1 MQTSVV
7 GFPDS
12 GEAIAA
18 SMGEG
23 GPPALSIK
31 GLRKVYRGGFTAVS
45 DLDLQLDDGAF
56 FGLLGP
62 NGAGKTTLIG
72 SVCNIVAPTAGELS
86 VFGHDYRTREAR
98 RLIGL
103 AEQEINVD
111 RFLSVRQLLI
121 YHAGYHGIG
130 RREAVRRADEL
141 LELFGLDAKAHGR
154 AYELSGGMQRRLVI
168 ARAMTHRPR
177 LLILDEPTA
186 GVDVELR
193 SEIWRLLKG
202 LNAAGTT
209 ILLTTHYL
217 QEAETLCD
225 EIALIAAG
233 RIVDRG
239 SAASLRDR
247 YEARD
252 ISEVYARVIAEA
264 AP

>member
-1 MQTSVV
+1 M
-7 GFPDS
+7 P
-12 GEAIAA
+12 ERP
-18 SMGEG
+18 
-23 GPPALSIK
+23 PPALSIR
-31 GLRKVYRGGFTAVS
+31 GLRKTYRGGVTAVL
-45 DLDLQLDDGAF
+45 DLDLELSDGAF

-72 SVCNIVAPTAGELS
+72 SVSNVVRPTAGELT

-98 RLIGL
+98 RFIGL
-103 AEQEINVD
+103 AEQDINVD

-130 RREAVRRADEL
+130 RRTARRRADEL
-141 LELFGLDAKAHGR
+141 LELFGLEHKADGR
-154 AYELSGGMQRRLVI
+154 AYELSGGMQRRLVL
-168 ARAMTHRPR
+168 ARALIHQPR

-186 GVDVELR
+186 GVDVALR
-193 SEIWRLLKG
+193 SEIWTLVKG

-233 RIVDRG
+233 RIVDHG
-239 SAASLRDR
+239 SATSLRRR
-247 YEARD
+247 YQARD
-252 ISEVYARVIAEA
+252 ISEVYDRVMTA
-264 AP
+264 AAAS

>member
-1 MQTSVV
+1 M
-7 GFPDS
+7 PDPPGAAVRGAS
-12 GEAIAA
+12 GTA
-18 SMGEG
+18 
-23 GPPALSIK
+23 ALSIS
-31 GLRKVYRGGFTAVS
+31 GLRKVYADGVTAVA
-45 DLDLQLDDGAF
+45 DLDLRIDDGAF

-72 SVCNIVAPTAGELS
+72 AVCNIVRPTSGTLT
-86 VFGHDYRTREAR
+86 VFGHDYRTRMAR

-121 YHAGYHGIG
+121 YHAGYHGLG
-130 RREAVRRADEL
+130 RRAAVRRADDL
-141 LELFGLDAKAHGR
+141 LELFGLAGKADRR

-168 ARAMTHRPR
+168 ARALTHQPR

-193 SEIWRLLKG
+193 TDIWRFVRE
-202 LNAAGTT
+202 LNASGTT

-217 QEAETLCD
+217 EEADALCD
-225 EIALIAAG
+225 EIALLRAG

-239 SAASLRDR
+239 SAASLRHR
-247 YEARD
+247 YAARD
-252 ISEVYARVIAEA
+252 ISEVYDRVIAAESA
-264 AP
+264 S

>member
-1 MQTSVV
+1 VT
-7 GFPDS
+7 FPDPGVS
-12 GEAIAA
+12 GPTARGANVPA
-18 SMGEG
+18 
-23 GPPALSIK
+23 ALSIK
-31 GLRKVYRGGFTAVS
+31 GLHKVYKGGFIAVPN
-45 DLDLQLDDGAF
+45 LDLEIDDGAF

-72 SVCNIVAPTAGELS
+72 SVCNVVKPTAGELT

-103 AEQEINVD
+103 AEQDINLD
-111 RFLSVRQLLI
+111 RFLSVRQLLV

-130 RREAVRRADEL
+130 RKAAVRRADEL
-141 LELFGLDAKAHGR
+141 LQAFRLEDKADGR

-168 ARAMTHRPR
+168 ARALMHRPR

-193 SEIWRLLKG
+193 TEIWRFVKE

-217 QEAETLCD
+217 EEAESLCD
-225 EIALIAAG
+225 EIAVIRAG
-233 RIVDRG
+233 RVVDRG

-252 ISEVYARVIAEA
+252 ISEVYNRIIASEV

>member
-1 MQTSVV
+1 MPEQ
-7 GFPDS
+7 P
-12 GEAIAA
+12 
-18 SMGEG
+18 
-23 GPPALSIK
+23 PPALSIK

-45 DLDLQLDDGAF
+45 NLDLELPGGAF

-72 SVCNIVAPTAGELS
+72 SVSNVVRPTAGELA

-103 AEQEINVD
+103 AEQDINVD
-111 RFLSVRQLLI
+111 RFLSVRQLLV

-130 RREAVRRADEL
+130 RKPAVRRADEL
-141 LELFGLDAKAHGR
+141 LEQFGLAHKGDGR
-154 AYELSGGMQRRLVI
+154 AYELSGGMQRRLVL
-168 ARAMTHRPR
+168 ARALIHQPR

-186 GVDVELR
+186 GVDVALR
-193 SEIWRLLKG
+193 AEIWTLLKG

-239 SAASLRDR
+239 SATSLRSR
-247 YEARD
+247 YQARD
-252 ISEVYARVIAEA
+252 ISEVYDRVMTAEA
-264 AP
+264 AS

>member
-1 MQTSVV
+1 MA
-7 GFPDS
+7 DS
-12 GEAIAA
+12 TPA
-18 SMGEG
+18 
-23 GPPALSIK
+23 ALSIK
-31 GLRKVYRGGFTAVS
+31 GLRKVYAGGVTAVS
-45 DLDLQLDDGAF
+45 DLDLGLDDGAF

-72 SVCNIVAPTAGELS
+72 SVCNIVKPTSGALT

-130 RREAVRRADEL
+130 RKPAVRRADEL
-141 LELFGLDAKAHGR
+141 LELFRLDEKAHRR

-168 ARAMTHRPR
+168 ARALMHRPR

-193 SEIWRLLKG
+193 SEIWTLLKG

-225 EIALIAAG
+225 EIAIIAAG
-233 RIVDRG
+233 RVVDRG

-252 ISEVYARVIAEA
+252 ISEVYARAIATKA

>member
-1 MQTSVV
+1 M
-7 GFPDS
+7 DN
-12 GEAIAA
+12 A
-18 SMGEG
+18 
-23 GPPALSIK
+23 GPAALSIK
-31 GLRKVYRGGFTAVS
+31 GLRKVYRGGLAAVS
-45 DLDLQLDDGAF
+45 RLDLELTDGAF

-72 SVCNIVAPTAGELS
+72 SVCNIVRPSAGELS
-86 VFGHDYRTREAR
+86 VFGHDYRSREAR

-130 RREAVRRADEL
+130 RSDAVRHADEL
-141 LELFGLDAKAHGR
+141 LELFGLGAKAQRR

-168 ARAMTHRPR
+168 ARALTHRPR

-239 SAASLRDR
+239 SAATLRDR

-252 ISEVYARVIAEA
+252 ISEVYARVIAK
-264 AP
+264 APAP

>member
-1 MQTSVV
+1 MSDT
-7 GFPDS
+7 
-12 GEAIAA
+12 
-18 SMGEG
+18 
-23 GPPALSIK
+23 GPAALSIK
-31 GLRKVYRGGFTAVS
+31 GLRKVYRDGLTAVS
-45 DLDLQLDDGAF
+45 DLDLELADGAF

-72 SVCNIVAPTAGELS
+72 SVCNIVRPTAGELAI
-86 VFGHDYRTREAR
+86 FGHDYRSREAR

-111 RFLSVRQLLI
+111 RFLSIRQLLV

-130 RREAVRRADEL
+130 RKSAVRRADEL
-141 LELFGLDAKAHGR
+141 LQLFRLDPMADNR
-154 AYELSGGMQRRLVI
+154 AYQLSGGMQRRLVL
-168 ARAMTHRPR
+168 ARALIHRPR

-193 SEIWRLLKG
+193 SEIWRLVKG

-225 EIALIAAG
+225 EIALIRAG
-233 RIVDRG
+233 QIVDRG

-252 ISEVYARVIAEA
+252 ISEVYDRVIAAEA
-264 AP
+264 AT

>member
-1 MQTSVV
+1 M
-7 GFPDS
+7 PD
-12 GEAIAA
+12 GIPA
-18 SMGEG
+18 
-23 GPPALSIK
+23 ALSIT
-31 GLRKVYRGGFTAVS
+31 GLRKVYRGGVAAVS
-45 DLDLQLDDGAF
+45 NLDLELADGAF

-72 SVCNIVAPTAGELS
+72 SVSNVIRPTAGELT

-103 AEQEINVD
+103 AEQDINVD
-111 RFLSVRQLLI
+111 RFLSVRQLLV

-130 RREAVRRADEL
+130 RRTAVRRADEL
-141 LELFGLDAKAHGR
+141 LELFSLERKADGR
-154 AYELSGGMQRRLVI
+154 AYELSGGMQRRLVL
-168 ARAMTHRPR
+168 ARALIHQPR

-186 GVDVELR
+186 GVDVALR
-193 SEIWRLLKG
+193 SEIWTLVKG

-217 QEAETLCD
+217 HEAETLCN

-239 SAASLRDR
+239 SATSLRNR
-247 YEARD
+247 YQAHD
-252 ISEVYARVIAEA
+252 IAEVYDRVMTAEA

>member
-1 MQTSVV
+1 MR
-7 GFPDS
+7 FPDK
-12 GEAIAA
+12 AR
-18 SMGEG
+18 
-23 GPPALSIK
+23 PALSIT

-45 DLDLQLDDGAF
+45 DLDLELDDGAF

-72 SVCNIVAPTAGELS
+72 SVCNIVKPTAGELT

-141 LELFGLDAKAHGR
+141 LELFGLEAKANGR

-168 ARAMTHRPR
+168 ARALTHRPR

-186 GVDVELR
+186 GVELR

-239 SAASLRDR
+239 SAVSLRDR

-252 ISEVYARVIAEA
+252 ISEVYARVIAAEA
-264 AP
+264 TS